1 MSDWK
6 KYLVFSKNE
15 KIAVIFVLIVILS
28 GTVIKFYLE
37 VWSKP
42 EKEIYNFDEFK
53 NQLKI
58 QITEDSIRLFS
69 DTLQKNSDSSFSEFV
84 TIDINEA
91 GLSEF
96 EKLPG
101 IGESIASKIIEFRN
115 KEGKFKKTEDLKK
128 VKGIG
133 EKKFQNIQ
141 KYIKVK

>member
-28 GTVIKFYLE
+28 GTVIKLYLE

-53 NQLKI
+53 NQLKV

-91 GLSEF
+91 GISEF

-101 IGESIASKIIEFRN
+101 IGEGIASRIIEFRN

>member
-6 KYLVFSKNE
+6 KYFVFSKNE
-15 KIAVIFVLIVILS
+15 KFAVIFILIVIFS
-28 GTVIKFYLE
+28 GTVIKLYLE

-42 EKEIYNFDEFK
+42 EKEIYNFEEYK
-53 NQLKI
+53 NNLKV

-69 DTLQKNSDSSFSEFV
+69 DTLQKNNDSSFSEFV

-91 GLSEF
+91 EISEF

-101 IGESIASKIIEFRN
+101 IGVGIASKIIEFRN
-115 KEGKFKKTEDLKK
+115 KAGKFKKTEDLKK